1 MRSSAFESV
10 SRASIHTMRPTSR
23 GKIISQD
30 PRLGEVLETIDRVA
44 RSACTVLVTGESG
57 TGKELVVAALH
68 DASTRR
74 ENALITINCGAIPNE
89 LVESELFGYAK
100 GAFTGAQGNRRGL
113 VAAAEGGTLFLDEVG
128 ELPLAVQVKL
138 LRLLQ
143 QREYTP
149 LGDTR
154 AVKCD
159 VRIVAATNR
168 DLDVEVK
175 AGRFREDLY
184 YRLNVIHVE
193 LPALRERRGD
203 LVLLARHFCRI
214 FSERSGRDDLRGLS
228 DAALAAIEAYPW
240 PGNVRA
246 LENALER
253 GVLLARGPFVEAD
266 DVFGRLGR
274 ALQRPVV
281 SEVTPGSSADSDIDV
296 KAELRALLP
305 PVPATTPTA
314 PVPPSHKTQFLPAQ
328 SAPISTATPAAASAN
343 PQSAA
348 WTLPASPAA
357 TPTVPGA
364 SAQPALA
371 IPPVSPPA
379 SVEPTAMT
387 TEPWSGAPVRR
398 GSDPRFPRVLPDSG
412 VDLFNA
418 IDSYQNNL
426 IKQALART
434 AGNRNR
440 AAQLLGLNRTTL
452 VEMIRRRGL

>member
-1 MRSSAFESV
+1 MRFSAGPQSIEV
-10 SRASIHTMRPTSR
+10 EEETPSRRNVHTLRPTSR

-30 PRLGEVLETIDRVA
+30 PRLGEVLDTIDRVA
-44 RSACTVLVTGESG
+44 RSSCTVLVTGESG

-74 ENALITINCGAIPNE
+74 NAALVTINCGAIPNE
-89 LVESELFGYAK
+89 LVESELFGHAK
-100 GAFTGAQGNRRGL
+100 GAFTGAQGARRGL

-128 ELPLAVQVKL
+128 ELPLTVQVKL

-149 LGDTR
+149 LGETK
-154 AVKCD
+154 AIKCD

-168 DLDVEVK
+168 DLEAEVK

-203 LVLLARHFCRI
+203 LPVLARHFCRV

-228 DAALAAIEAYPW
+228 DEALTAIEAYPW

-246 LENALER
+246 LENAIER
-253 GVLLARGPFVEAD
+253 GVLLARGPFVEAE
-266 DVFGRLGR
+266 DVFGRVAR
-274 ALQRPVV
+274 SLQKPTPAPLPEPPSAPQPAPVSNPPSV
-281 SEVTPGSSADSDIDV
+281 DV
-296 KAELRALLP
+296 QRELRALLP
-305 PVPATTPTA
+305 NGGHPPTHA
-314 PVPPSHKTQFLPAQ
+314 TQFLPAVTV
-328 SAPISTATPAAASAN
+328 PTATPARAPAPAAAAAPPSSPEPAPPTEPSVPTINAPTTTDELSAN
-343 PQSAA
+343 TAA
-348 WTLPASPAA
+348 GG
-357 TPTVPGA
+357 V
-364 SAQPALA
+364 
-371 IPPVSPPA
+371 
-379 SVEPTAMT
+379 
-387 TEPWSGAPVRR
+387 VRR

-418 IDSYQNNL
+418 IDIYQNNL
-426 IKQALART
+426 IRQALTRT

>member
-1 MRSSAFESV
+1 MRFSAFPAAVLNDDAPPPSRSSQYV
-10 SRASIHTMRPTSR
+10 LRPTSR

-30 PRLGEVLETIDRVA
+30 HRLGNVLETIDRVA
-44 RSACTVLVTGESG
+44 RSSCTVLVTGESG

-68 DASTRR
+68 DASTRK
-74 ENALITINCGAIPNE
+74 AAPLVTINCGAIPNE
-89 LVESELFGYAK
+89 LVESELFGHAK

-149 LGDTR
+149 LGETR
-154 AVKCD
+154 AMKCD

-168 DLDVEVK
+168 DLEEEVK

-203 LVLLARHFCRI
+203 LVILARHFCRV
-214 FSERSGRDDLRGLS
+214 FSERAGRDDLKGLS
-228 DAALAAIEAYPW
+228 ESALAAIEAYPW

-246 LENALER
+246 LENAIER

-266 DVFGRLGR
+266 DVFGKLGKS
-274 ALQRPVV
+274 LQRP
-281 SEVTPGSSADSDIDV
+281 TPVISAARQEEKTPLSIDV
-296 KAELRALLP
+296 QAELRALLP
-305 PVPATTPTA
+305 QVPVARTHPMPAEANQLLASEPVAETPTTPVVDAA
-314 PVPPSHKTQFLPAQ
+314 PDSSDGGPK
-328 SAPISTATPAAASAN
+328 
-343 PQSAA
+343 
-348 WTLPASPAA
+348 
-357 TPTVPGA
+357 
-364 SAQPALA
+364 
-371 IPPVSPPA
+371 
-379 SVEPTAMT
+379 
-387 TEPWSGAPVRR
+387 RR
-398 GSDPRFPRVLPDSG
+398 GSNPLFPRVLPDAGMNMFS
-412 VDLFNA
+412 A
-418 IDSYQNNL
+418 IDNYQNNL